1 MRILYIDNYRGFRN
15 TFLELKQVNFLLGDN
30 STGKTSIL
38 SLINLF
44 SKSTFPIER
53 DFNTQ
58 DFELG
63 LFNDIVD
70 LNYKK
75 DFTIGYIRTH
85 FKTSGNR
92 RLSMLLMR
100 FKQGKKGEIELK
112 DYRIII
118 HKEAYQFKIC
128 PDKKIRFVRY
138 QLLNKIPK
146 ESDLAAFFQNQVRE
160 FYHSRAPRK
169 IDNTQFIVA
178 ANGFVRYILDKERHI
193 QNATSLL
200 PRPLYDLSQWIP
212 PIRTS
217 PKRFYEL
224 ITSSEKTDETPYLLN
239 DLYQAA
245 MKDAN
250 KKQILKEIETFSSQ
264 ANLFKSIKLKSFDKK
279 GRGPFTIE
287 LEIAP
292 ETRRN
297 LFYLGYGVSQSL
309 PVITNIVLR
318 GSTQIYLIQQ
328 PEVHL
333 HPKAQAMIGDLLFQ
347 KAVNN
352 KKNFIVETHSDYM
365 VDRFR
370 FAMHNSV
377 NKIFSQVIFFQRENG
392 QNKLYT
398 IEIQPDGKYSD
409 TQPKDFREFFINE
422 SIKLLEL

>member
-1 MRILYIDNYRGFRN
+1 M
-15 TFLELKQVNFLLGDN
+15 
-30 STGKTSIL
+30 
-38 SLINLF
+38 
-44 SKSTFPIER
+44 
-53 DFNTQ
+53 
-58 DFELG
+58 
-63 LFNDIVD
+63 
-70 LNYKK
+70 
-75 DFTIGYIRTH
+75 
-85 FKTSGNR
+85 
-92 RLSMLLMR
+92 
-100 FKQGKKGEIELK
+100 
-112 DYRIII
+112 
-118 HKEAYQFKIC
+118 
-128 PDKKIRFVRY
+128 
-138 QLLNKIPK
+138 
-146 ESDLAAFFQNQVRE
+146 
-160 FYHSRAPRK
+160 
-169 IDNTQFIVA
+169 
-178 ANGFVRYILDKERHI
+178 
-193 QNATSLL
+193 
-200 PRPLYDLSQWIP
+200 YDLSQWIP